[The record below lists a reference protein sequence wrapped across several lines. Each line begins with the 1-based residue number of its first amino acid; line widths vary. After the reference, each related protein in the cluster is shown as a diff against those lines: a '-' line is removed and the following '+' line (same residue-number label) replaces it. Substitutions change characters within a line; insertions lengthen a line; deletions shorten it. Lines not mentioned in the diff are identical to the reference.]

1 MSTELSELFFRPFQ
15 PFRGDPAAK
24 RQREIEAPPRGSPT
38 IRSKARNLTEDIEGS
53 KNEKLF
59 ISTWIT
65 VRRGA
70 PRSVV
75 GPFPSEAAIYEA
87 LFQTATPKPPFMT
100 IF

>member
-1 MSTELSELFFRPFQ
+1 MQT
-15 PFRGDPAAK
+15 
-24 RQREIEAPPRGSPT
+24 PPRGSPT

-53 KNEKLF
+53 KNLEVF
-59 ISTWIT
+59 ISAWIT

-70 PRSVV
+70 PLSVV

-87 LFQTATPKPPFMT
+87 AFQTATPKPPFMT